1 MMAILTGVR
10 WYFTVVLIYIKTEI
24 ISYRTV
30 SLKVLWHIMSE
41 KMNEFRESQMNEDH
55 INMNLDKLYEG
66 YL

>member
-1 MMAILTGVR
+1 
-10 WYFTVVLIYIKTEI
+10 
-24 ISYRTV
+24 
-30 SLKVLWHIMSE
+30 MSE

>member
-1 MMAILTGVR
+1 MMAILTNVK

-41 KMNEFRESQMNEDH
+41 KNEW
-55 INMNLDKLYEG
+55 I
-66 YL
+66 